1 MALPTYEEFVAQK
14 NKRRQEM
21 DSQLSALGYQKV
33 GNRYLRVPTEQEQE
47 KDQIQSLL
55 DKLGLEDKL
64 NARDPEKVKEK
75 ALLEAQAKSEAEAAF
90 PSKPNDQQIA
100 FTAVKGLIPQIE
112 ALFNQKGDLPGVGAL
127 GTGTAASFLYGLNP
141 KLGGGD
147 KGEEARI
154 AIGQIQ
160 STLAKLRGG
169 TSFTPNEE
177 RLLKTYTPNIGDSPS
192 RIRQKLSGLKTYISK
207 LDASYNFTGSSKG
220 KAEQQG
226 PPTPGADPLG
236 IR

>member
-1 MALPTYEEFVAQK
+1 MLPSFEEFDAQRS
-14 NKRRQEM
+14 KRRQDM
-21 DSQLSALGYQKV
+21 DSQLEALGYRKV
-33 GNRYLRVPTEQEQE
+33 GNRYLRVPTETEEQG
-47 KDQIQSLL
+47 DQISNFLKQLE
-55 DKLGLEDKL
+55 LEDKL

-75 ALLEAQAKSEAEAAF
+75 ALREAETKAEAEAQF
-90 PSKPNDQQIA
+90 PSKPNDQQLA
-100 FTAVKGLIPQIE
+100 FTAVKGLIPKVE

-127 GTGTAASFLYGLNP
+127 KTGSIASFLYNLNP

-154 AIGQIQ
+154 ALGQIQ

-177 RLLKTYTPNIGDSPS
+177 RLLKSYTPDIGDSPS
-192 RIRQKLSGLKTYISK
+192 RVKQKLKSLKEYIVE
-207 LDASYNFTGSSKG
+207 LDKSYNFTGSG
-220 KAEQQG
+220 KKAGSTQKSEQG
-226 PPTPGADPLG
+226 SADPLG